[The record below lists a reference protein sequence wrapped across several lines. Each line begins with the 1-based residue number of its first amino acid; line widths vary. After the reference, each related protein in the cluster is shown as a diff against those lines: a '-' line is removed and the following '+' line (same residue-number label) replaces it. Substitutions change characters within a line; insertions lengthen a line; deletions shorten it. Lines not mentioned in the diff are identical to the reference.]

1 MTVFRCRQIS
11 LALTLAALVTLGV
24 QLALAL
30 DTQSYVSTSKAPGQF
45 TLAEPGRVAPLYVD
59 STDFPGVIRLAS
71 ALQADIARVT
81 GIEPRLLKD
90 QAPSAKEVVLI
101 GTLGKS
107 PTIDRLVEDGKLD
120 ATGVAGQ
127 WDAFLLQVVEQP
139 IPGVDRAL
147 VIAGSNKRGTIY
159 GMFDLSAEIG
169 VSPWYWW
176 ADVPVE
182 RKQALYVNAG
192 RHIQGPPAVKYR
204 GIFLND
210 EGWALTPWVKEKF
223 GDYNSKFY
231 TKVFELLLRLKANY
245 LWPAMWNN
253 AFNEDDPDN
262 PRLADEYGIVMGTT
276 HQEPML
282 RAQQEWDRRYA
293 PTLGHWNYYKHA
305 KILQDF
311 WREGI
316 RRNKDYES
324 LLTIGLRGAN
334 DSPMI
339 PGGTVEQSMELLEE
353 IVKVQRQLIA
363 EEINHDP
370 SKVPQLWCPYKE
382 VQEYYERGLRV
393 PDDVTILWCDDNW
406 GNLRRVPTKEELK
419 RAGGAGIYYH
429 FDFHGGPR
437 SYEWLNCIE
446 ISKIWEQ
453 MNLADKYGATRIW
466 IVNVGD
472 LKPMELPISFFLDY
486 AWNPNQ
492 WPLERLPDYTSLWAA
507 QQFGSV
513 HAPEIAELLTKY
525 TKYNA
530 RRKPELL
537 APDTYSLVDFG
548 EADRIVNEYNQLVEK
563 AEPIRKLL
571 PAEYGDAYYQL
582 VLFPIAACANLNELY
597 VTAGKNKLYA
607 KQGRAATNKLADRVR
622 ELFAKDT
629 ELSRYYDEM
638 MAGGKWNHLMDTAH
652 IGYTSWDPPP
662 QNNMPEVRELDLPAE
677 ARMGVAVEGS
687 SSAWPGSPTNPAFEF
702 SKFGV
707 ARRSIDVF
715 NRGTVPFEFSAKAS
729 DAWIELSSTKG
740 AIDDQQRLWVSID
753 WSKAPAGDSNG
764 EVKLAGAGE
773 EVTLKINAYNPAP
786 PDSISPGTF
795 VEGDGY
801 VSIEAEH
808 YTNRVDAGPVHW
820 AKIPDYGR
828 TGSSMSV
835 FPVTARSVNPPK
847 DSPCLQYKMY
857 LFHSGPV
864 IVKSI
869 LAPTLNFLA
878 NRDLRFAVSFDDEP
892 PRIMTIVP
900 NGYVV
905 DYSNNVWQ
913 DAVRNSARVVKS
925 THTIDAPGYH
935 TLKVWM
941 VDPGVVLQKVVV
953 ESGNVA
959 ASYLGPPE
967 SYRQKVNTPSKP

>member
-1 MTVFRCRQIS
+1 MIMARLRQVS
-11 LALTLAALVTLGV
+11 LAVSLTALVTLGAH
-24 QLALAL
+24 LASAL
-30 DTQSYVSTSKAPGQF
+30 DTQSYVSNSRAPGQF
-45 TLAEPGRVAPLYVD
+45 TLAEPGQVAPLHVD
-59 STDFPGVIRLAS
+59 STDFPGVIRIAS
-71 ALQADIARVT
+71 ALQADIALVT
-81 GIEPRLLKD
+81 GIEPQLTKG
-90 QAPSAKEVVLI
+90 QAPSTKEVVLV

-107 PTIDRLVEDGKLD
+107 PTIDRLVKEGKLD

-127 WDAFLLQVVEQP
+127 WDAFVLQVVEQP

-147 VIAGSNKRGTIY
+147 VIAGGNKRGTIY
-159 GMFDLSAEIG
+159 GMFDLSAQIG
-169 VSPWYWW
+169 VSPWHWW

-182 RKQALYVNAG
+182 RKETLYVDAG
-192 RHIQGPPAVKYR
+192 RHVQGPPAVKYR

-231 TKVFELLLRLKANY
+231 AKVFELLLRLKGNY

-253 AFNEDDPDN
+253 AFNEDDPEN
-262 PRLADEYGIVMGTT
+262 PRLAEELGIVMGTT

-282 RAQQEWDRRYA
+282 RAQKEWDRRYSS
-293 PTLGHWNYYKHA
+293 TLGHWNYYKHA
-305 KILQDF
+305 EILQDF

-339 PGGTVEQSMELLEE
+339 PGGTVEQSMELLEK

-363 EEINHDP
+363 EELNVDP

-393 PDDVTILWCDDNW
+393 PDDVTVLWCDDNW
-406 GNLRRVPTKEELK
+406 GNLRRVPTEDELK
-419 RAGGAGIYYH
+419 RSGGAGIYYH

-472 LKPMELPISFFLDY
+472 LKPMELPVSFFLDY
-486 AWNPNQ
+486 AWNPDQ
-492 WPLERLPDYTSLWAA
+492 WPLERLPEYTRLWAA
-507 QQFGSV
+507 QQFGPE

-525 TKYNA
+525 AKYNA

-537 APDTYSLVDFG
+537 APDTYSLVDFS
-548 EADRIVNEYNQLVEK
+548 EADRDVGEYNQLVAK
-563 AEPIRKLL
+563 AEHISKLL
-571 PAEYGDAYYQL
+571 PNEYKDAYYQL

-597 VTAGKNKLYA
+597 VTAGKNQLYA
-607 KQGRAATNKLADRVR
+607 KQGRAAANKLADRVR
-622 ELFAKDT
+622 ELFAKDA
-629 ELSRYYDEM
+629 ELSRYYNET
-638 MAGGKWNHLMDTAH
+638 MAGGKWNHMMDTAH

-662 QNNMPEVRELDLPAE
+662 QNNMPEVREIDLPDM

-687 SSAWPGSPTNPAFEF
+687 TLAWPGTSTNPALEF
-702 SKFGV
+702 SKFG
-707 ARRSIDVF
+707 AAGRYIDIF
-715 NRGTVPFEFSAKAS
+715 SRGTATFEFSATAS
-729 DAWIELSSTKG
+729 DAWIELSSEKG
-740 AIDDQQRLWVSID
+740 TIDSQQRLWVSID
-753 WSKAPAGDSNG
+753 WNKAPAGESSA
-764 EVKLAGAGE
+764 EVRLAGAGE
-773 EVTLKINAYNPAP
+773 EVTVRINAYDPAP
-786 PDSISPGTF
+786 PDTLQPGTF

-801 VSIEAEH
+801 VSMEAEH
-808 YTNRVDAGPVHW
+808 YTEKVDAGPVQW
-820 AKIPDYGR
+820 AEIPDYGR

-835 FPVTARSVNPPK
+835 FPVTARSVDPPK
-847 DSPCLQYKMY
+847 GAPRLSYRMY

-864 IVKSI
+864 TVKSI
-869 LAPTLNFLA
+869 LAPTLNFVPSK
-878 NRDLRFAVSFDDEP
+878 DLRFAASFDNEP
-892 PRIMTIVP
+892 PQILTIVP

-905 DYSNNVWQ
+905 DYSNNDWQ
-913 DAVRNSARVVKS
+913 DAVRNSARVVQS
-925 THTIDAPGYH
+925 THMIDAPGYH
-935 TLKVWM
+935 TLNVWM

-953 ESGNVA
+953 ETGKVPT
-959 ASYLGPPE
+959 SYLGPPE
-967 SYRQKVNTPSKP
+967 SYRQNVSKLSKR

>member
-1 MTVFRCRQIS
+1 MIMARLRQVS
-11 LALTLAALVTLGV
+11 LAVSLTALVTLGAH
-24 QLALAL
+24 LASAL
-30 DTQSYVSTSKAPGQF
+30 DTQSYVSNSRAPGQF
-45 TLAEPGRVAPLYVD
+45 TLAEPGQVAPLHVD
-59 STDFPGVIRLAS
+59 STDFPGVIRIAS
-71 ALQADIARVT
+71 ALQADIALVT
-81 GIEPRLLKD
+81 GIEPQLTKG
-90 QAPSAKEVVLI
+90 QAPSTKEVVLV

-107 PTIDRLVEDGKLD
+107 PTIDRLVKEGKLD

-127 WDAFLLQVVEQP
+127 WDAFVLQVVEQP

-147 VIAGSNKRGTIY
+147 VIAGGNKRGTIY
-159 GMFDLSAEIG
+159 GMFDLSAQIG
-169 VSPWYWW
+169 VSPWHWW

-182 RKQALYVNAG
+182 RKETLYVDAG
-192 RHIQGPPAVKYR
+192 RHVQGPPAVKYR

-231 TKVFELLLRLKANY
+231 AKVFELLLRLKGNY

-253 AFNEDDPDN
+253 AFNEDDPEN
-262 PRLADEYGIVMGTT
+262 PRLAEELGIVMGTT

-282 RAQQEWDRRYA
+282 RAQKEWDRRYSS
-293 PTLGHWNYYKHA
+293 TLGHWNYYKHA
-305 KILQDF
+305 EILQDF

-339 PGGTVEQSMELLEE
+339 PGGTVEQSMELLEK

-363 EEINHDP
+363 EELNVDP

-393 PDDVTILWCDDNW
+393 PDDVTVLWCDDNW
-406 GNLRRVPTKEELK
+406 GNLRRVPTEDELK
-419 RAGGAGIYYH
+419 RSGGAGIYYH

-472 LKPMELPISFFLDY
+472 LKPMELPVSFFLDY
-486 AWNPNQ
+486 AWNPDQ
-492 WPLERLPDYTSLWAA
+492 WPLERLPEYTRLWAA
-507 QQFGSV
+507 QQFGPE

-525 TKYNA
+525 AKYNA

-537 APDTYSLVDFG
+537 APDTYSLVDFS
-548 EADRIVNEYNQLVEK
+548 EADRVVGEYNQLVAK
-563 AEPIRKLL
+563 AEHISKLL
-571 PAEYGDAYYQL
+571 PNEYKDAYYQL

-597 VTAGKNKLYA
+597 VTAGKNQLYA
-607 KQGRAATNKLADRVR
+607 KQGRAAANKLADRVR
-622 ELFAKDT
+622 ELFAKDA
-629 ELSRYYDEM
+629 ELSRYYNET
-638 MAGGKWNHLMDTAH
+638 MAGGKWNHMMDTAH

-662 QNNMPEVRELDLPAE
+662 QNNMPEVREIDLPDM

-687 SSAWPGSPTNPAFEF
+687 TLAWPGTSTNPALEF
-702 SKFGV
+702 SKFG
-707 ARRSIDVF
+707 AAGRYIDIF
-715 NRGTVPFEFSAKAS
+715 SRGTATFEFSATAS
-729 DAWIELSSTKG
+729 DAWIELSSEKG
-740 AIDDQQRLWVSID
+740 TIDSQQRLWVSID
-753 WSKAPAGDSNG
+753 WNKAPAGESSA
-764 EVKLAGAGE
+764 EVRLAGAGE
-773 EVTLKINAYNPAP
+773 EVTVRINAYDPAP
-786 PDSISPGTF
+786 PDTLQPGTF

-801 VSIEAEH
+801 VSMEAEH
-808 YTNRVDAGPVHW
+808 YTEKVDAGPVQW
-820 AKIPDYGR
+820 AEIPDYGR

-835 FPVTARSVNPPK
+835 FPVTARSVDPPK
-847 DSPCLQYKMY
+847 GAPRLSYRMY

-864 IVKSI
+864 TVKSI
-869 LAPTLNFLA
+869 LAPTLNFVPSK
-878 NRDLRFAVSFDDEP
+878 DLRFAASFDNEP
-892 PRIMTIVP
+892 PQILTIVP

-905 DYSNNVWQ
+905 DYSNNDWQ
-913 DAVRNSARVVKS
+913 DAVRNSARVVQS
-925 THTIDAPGYH
+925 THMIDAPGYH
-935 TLKVWM
+935 TLNVWM

-953 ESGNVA
+953 ETGKVPT
-959 ASYLGPPE
+959 SYLGPPE
-967 SYRQKVNTPSKP
+967 SYRQNVSKLSKR